1 MAKIFE
7 GIEGYAEMTAE
18 QKLAALEALETNNPN
33 DEIERY
39 KKAASKANSEAADY
53 KRKYTEKLTEAEK
66 EQAAK
71 DEELNALRAKVAE
84 SERKEQIAGYMAKF
98 ASLGY
103 DETLASKTAEAMAD
117 GKSDEVFASFN
128 AFLQTHDKN
137 YKDSLL
143 RNGSEPPA
151 GTNPAVKTYTE
162 AELRNMST
170 DEINKN
176 WDAVKATLNQ
186 D

>member
-7 GIEGYAEMTAE
+7 GIEGYTEMTAE
-18 QKLAALEALETNNPN
+18 QKLAALEALETSNPN
-33 DEIERY
+33 EEIERY

-66 EQAAK
+66 AEAAK

-84 SERKEQIAGYMAKF
+84 SEREKTISGYMAKF
-98 ASLGY
+98 AALGY
-103 DETLASKTAEAMAD
+103 DETLASETAKQFAD
-117 GKSDEVFASFN
+117 GNSDAVFASFN
-128 AFLQTHDKN
+128 SFLQTHDKN

-151 GTNPAVKTYTE
+151 GKSPEVKTFTR
-162 AELRNMST
+162 AELENMSA
-170 DEINKN
+170 DEINAN
-176 WDAVKATLNQ
+176 WDAVKSTLNQ
-186 D
+186 N